1 MAGRFASWIGR
12 LVLPRRRRGFL
23 RDERGVTAIEFGLL
37 ALPFFAIVGAILET
51 SIVFLSSQI
60 LDSAVQ
66 DSSRLIRTG
75 QSKAFTIESFRAN
88 VCSRLYGLFG
98 DCSGLFV
105 KVNVVTDFKSATVVS
120 PVDYTCKTNC
130 GWATTES
137 YATGGGSAIVLV
149 QVYYK
154 WPTVLNIGNLGLAN
168 LADGKRLLGSAT
180 VFQNEPFT

>member
-1 MAGRFASWIGR
+1 MAGRFAARIGR
-12 LVLPRRRRGFL
+12 LVLPRRSRAFL
-23 RDERGVTAIEFGLL
+23 RDQRGVTAIEFGLL

-75 QSKAFTIESFRAN
+75 QSKGFTIETFRAN
-88 VCSRLYGLFG
+88 VCSRLYGLFT
-98 DCSGLFV
+98 DCNGLFV
-105 KVNVVTDFKSATVVS
+105 KVNVVTDFKSATVTS
-120 PVDYTCKTNC
+120 PVDATCKTNC
-130 GWATTES
+130 GWTAPES
-137 YATGGGSAIVLV
+137 YATGGGSSIVMV

-154 WPTVLNIGNLGLAN
+154 WPTLLNLGQLGLAN
-168 LADGKRLLGSAT
+168 LPDGKRLLGAAT

>member
-1 MAGRFASWIGR
+1 MAGRFAAKIGR
-12 LVLPRRRRGFL
+12 LVLPRRPRAFL
-23 RDERGVTAIEFGLL
+23 RDERGVTLIEFGLL

-51 SIVFLSSQI
+51 SVVFLSSQV

-75 QSKAFTIESFRAN
+75 QSKGFTIDTFRAN
-88 VCSRLYGLFG
+88 VCSRLYGLFT
-98 DCSGLFV
+98 DCNALFI
-105 KVNVVTDFKSATVVS
+105 KVNVVTDFSSATVTS
-120 PVDYTCKTNC
+120 PVDWTCKTSC
-130 GWATTES
+130 GWATS
-137 YATGGGSAIVLV
+137 QSFATGGGSSIVMV

-154 WPTVLNIGNLGLAN
+154 WPTLLNLGQLGLAN